1 MSISALPVRRCGV
14 RYHDRTATGG
24 IAVIEED
31 VMHPAT
37 MQALAAQRGSDLYAD
52 AAAARRARQAHR
64 GQLAQ
69 QHRQISPREATGV
82 ALSTKFCQTLA
93 VTSNVDAA
101 A

>member
-1 MSISALPVRRCGV
+1 MWCRN
-14 RYHDRTATGG
+14 HHRTATGA

-31 VMHPAT
+31 IMHPET
-37 MQALAAQRGSDLYAD
+37 MLALAAQRGNDLYAD
-52 AAAARRARQAHR
+52 AAAVRQARQAHR

-69 QHRQISPREATGV
+69 QHGQISPREPTGM